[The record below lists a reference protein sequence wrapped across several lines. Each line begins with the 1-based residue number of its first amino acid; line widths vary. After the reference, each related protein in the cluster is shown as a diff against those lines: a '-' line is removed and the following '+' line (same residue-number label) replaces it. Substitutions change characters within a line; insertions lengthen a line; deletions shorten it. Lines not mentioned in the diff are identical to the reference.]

1 MASADHRANVLGV
14 SVMDE
19 TKLVTMLNQIAT
31 FYRRRPPEQA
41 ASEIALHV
49 EKFWEPRM
57 RRAIYAHLDAG
68 GAGLENNARDALVLM
83 RERDEGRAP
92 FEPRDQSQLRGPLE
106 A

>member
-1 MASADHRANVLGV
+1 MDH
-14 SVMDE
+14 

-49 EKFWEPRM
+49 EKFWEFRM
-57 RRAIYAHLDAG
+57 RQAIYAHLDAG
-68 GAGLENNARDALVLM
+68 GEGLEDNARDALVLM
-83 RERDEGRAP
+83 RERDLGRVP
-92 FEPRDQSQLRGPLE
+92 FEPRDKALLRGPLE

>member
-1 MASADHRANVLGV
+1 
-14 SVMDE
+14 
-19 TKLVTMLNQIAT
+19 
-31 FYRRRPPEQA
+31 
-41 ASEIALHV
+41 
-49 EKFWEPRM
+49 M

>member
-1 MASADHRANVLGV
+1 MN
-14 SVMDE
+14 E

-57 RRAIYAHLDAG
+57 RRAIQ
-68 GAGLENNARDALVLM
+68 
-83 RERDEGRAP
+83 P
-92 FEPRDQSQLRGPLE
+92 
-106 A
+106 

>member
-1 MASADHRANVLGV
+1 
-14 SVMDE
+14 MDGN
-19 TKLVTMLNQIAT
+19 KLVGMLNQVAT

-49 EKFWEPRM
+49 EKFWEARM

-68 GAGLENNARDALVLM
+68 GAGLEDNARDGLVLL
-83 RERDEGRAP
+83 RARDEGRIAFDP
-92 FEPRDQSQLRGPLE
+92 VESSKLRTPLE